1 MKDMKKIFMLNNSQ
15 GVIRTLVGLKSR
27 ITSTKPLLTM
37 LALLMVCLFGVNE
50 SVWGLEQYVTVTDFD
65 GSTEFKDGNLDK
77 VSNGTF
83 KNSANHVDFTI
94 GNISS
99 YQSTLGSRLV
109 YGEMGK
115 NASKSSAFGWST
127 TSSDYNV
134 SVSRIDVKIV
144 AYQPATSTKKATAGF
159 DGGNS
164 IECQSNGLNY
174 KDLYV
179 SSSSLTSGLN
189 LNLNTTEQA
198 TAVFV
203 KVNTS
208 FCIQYIKYTYKVTH
222 KEYVFGF
229 SATTGVDNAS
239 YGSAEATVA
248 NETVQAAVGKTSAS
262 TTATFSATPYDGY
275 AFAGWYTTS
284 TCTGKAESTSNPYK
298 PTVNNSTAGSTV
310 TKTLYAKF
318 VPIEVSS
325 AGSASAVSF
334 NHPETKTVTL
344 YFPVSTFADANAD
357 FNSPTITANKVW
369 TIKSWNLNT
378 STHKVEVVC
387 QFVANSDVAKGAY
400 EATVTLNAK
409 SNNSNTGTVTANV
422 DLTPTLTYKNSSVL
436 ISVNDEDKF
445 VINVDTLR
453 TVYKGADNVAGDGA
467 ITYALK
473 TASDVASITSA
484 GVFYAKAHGE
494 YTIVASAAKGR
505 YYAKTAEF
513 NVTVNK
519 RTPTLQWRKTGVNDH
534 IYASDTLANLAY
546 ASYGNSTFN
555 LPFVYSVSPAGVLIP
570 TAKKD
575 SLIANPELTQTTSC
589 TVTAAFDGNDFYSEI
604 NGTQSYTIEPKITP
618 LFKLG
623 EEDLPESP
631 VKELKLKIGETANMT
646 FVGTDESNNRFTY
659 PTNAQ
664 YVSYTHNSVAHTG
677 VITGTVAGDE
687 VIQFHQTGTN
697 TIFDHTR
704 SIHVYVTK
712 HEVTMSSP
720 LAGQTYHVDD
730 SIDFA
735 DAYSASVAPGE
746 GEPAQEEVVFSS
758 SNDKVVKLVG
768 GKLRAVGAGEAD
780 LTFRMANNAYWTGDT
795 IVAHVNIIKYDPV
808 ITWNMES
815 SYPWGAVI
823 NNPVSSTSNVP
834 FTIFSS
840 NEAAAK
846 VVDGKIEVYNK
857 TTDNVTFTLSQPANY
872 KYNAATTNVTKTISI
887 YQPQNHVPFTIDN
900 NNYGNY
906 FKSKDGDVVW
916 SSNGYK
922 IGDGGWDNDEGYFII
937 AFTGIPSTLTFTKHL
952 DDSWGQLPVG
962 SKATV
967 YESSD
972 NSNWTEIWSDET
984 RTDNVGS
991 GELDLQPN
999 TRYIKFHYN
1008 GSVYCHYNNIHVTDK
1023 TGIDAP
1029 LTYSFRTGYMGNLPT
1044 KRTIDVDW
1052 FNVQN
1057 CKVTLN
1063 GADKDQF
1070 VVVTTAFN
1078 ANLDQY
1084 ATAGIRVNYKHDKKG
1099 THTAT
1104 LHIESADI
1112 PAKTADI
1119 TLTGTTE
1126 KAIQTMIW
1134 RDDITPIAVG
1144 KSYEKAV
1151 YATSGLDVTLTS
1163 ENENIISVEG
1173 TTITGVSEGTTRLF
1187 VSQAGDSTW
1196 KAKNET
1202 IYVQVTDKKVQH
1214 IIWKDRLGN
1223 LKREEGKTVTMTLTA
1238 ISDEGQE
1245 ISYELDNDARQFASV
1260 NGNTL
1265 TISGW
1270 GTGKITAHQTGTNG
1284 YVAVSKTMNMAS
1296 RNPNAGCNPLVVDN
1310 KSGELHTIDSEEYD
1324 INGEPEYLTFR
1335 ASCDLIAI
1343 NGLYVDEF
1351 YGGKYHRVQYIKRTG
1366 DNAITNNERSFGP
1379 FKLHR
1384 DATKLKF
1391 YTKVGATLV
1400 RYYNSVNV
1408 TLAKYLELVDN
1419 DMDFSSV
1426 DFGQVVYQEF
1436 YVDFS
1441 NISGVLDVE
1450 MATASEQFEIV
1461 TETLGNECGDINH
1474 YARVQVRFTG
1484 RTMGTENN
1492 TIVISNRDQ
1501 RLEVPV
1507 SATVVKASQVITWND
1522 EDPANVK
1529 TTDNVV
1535 LTATATSGE
1544 AVTFESS
1551 NEEIAETYDK
1561 GDGTWGLTIHKGGNI
1576 TITAKQGGNANYGAA
1591 EDVEHTYNISRV
1603 TPTITA
1609 APTADDIDML
1619 HTALSNSNL
1628 SGGAASVDGSFAWEN
1643 PETNA
1648 TYGTHAYQVVFTPE
1662 NQDWYT
1668 TATCEVNVKVDKA
1681 TQTITWNF
1689 DQLEMYCNADI
1700 TFDATA
1706 SPSGLTVDYT
1716 TSDDKIA
1723 YVDGDNKLRII
1734 KGGEVTITAKQEGDG
1749 TYAAA
1754 EPIAKTLNILR
1765 EKPTVVTHPT
1775 ATPMKIGKLRDNA
1788 SLTGGLA
1795 ELNGKKTDGSFAW
1808 KNGGVEVENVAGSFP
1823 RTVIFTPA
1831 NSNYYDTVEFVMNV
1845 TVEKY
1850 APTIA
1855 FTTLHGSDITYG
1867 DPLSMSSF
1875 EDNDLTATDT
1885 EKVPNETVAGSF
1897 AWKAATEIVN
1907 AGTPTMAKAIFTPN
1921 NQDWYTP
1928 VEFNI
1933 PVQVAQAEPT
1943 LHATAEEIFVVQ
1955 TLSESHIT
1963 NEGTPG
1969 TCSWDPSLYAE
1980 TAYYEDGTHTLPFVF
1995 VSSDPNYK
2003 GGNGTVS
2010 LTVYPGCVFVGGNEG
2025 GWQERNN
2032 WVKDIKPAAGDN
2044 VLIKNDV
2051 EISSAIEVN
2060 GLTIANGVDV
2070 VVESGASLTVGAGSS
2085 IPREHY
2091 GNVRVKNGGKMN
2103 LGAGELKVNNF
2114 TLDASLGNTS
2124 TSAASGQVSGEEQLN
2139 VNGDVYFQ
2147 LEVDPCGHNTYGWY
2161 DFVVPFEVDV
2171 IGGIS
2176 IAEDPTAQMKFN
2188 VNYAVMAYDE
2198 AKRAVNGK
2206 DWNKF
2211 SGTMQPGRV
2220 YTITLDETKNW
2231 NTVVFKKKAG
2241 APLSGDRSF
2250 TTSYSGLGEDVDNGW
2265 NGFGNG
2271 SLFHAELDVPENTL
2285 VQIYDHA
2292 NKCYQPHA
2300 AHNYSIAVGTSFF
2313 MQVGGVE
2320 TITLAAADGNNTGFM
2335 APARTRRTVE
2345 KFNLSLTD
2353 NEAEM
2358 VCDRMW
2364 VGANEEATEAY
2375 VIGEDVLKMGTINAA
2390 HIARMWTTKGG
2401 YDLCAVETA
2410 LYNNKANTPLSLY
2423 APEAGSYSLAVDQ
2436 APEDATLYLTKNG
2449 KAIWNLSMSPYELNL
2464 EQGTTEGY
2472 GLRIVASQQT
2482 TTDIEN
2488 GGLLNDA
2495 NGVRKV
2501 LIDNVIYIVTPEG
2514 KMYDIVGKGI
2524 KF

>member
-1 MKDMKKIFMLNNSQ
+1 MKKIYMLNNSQ
-15 GVIRTLVGLKSR
+15 GVIGLFLGLKSR

-37 LALLMVCLFGVNE
+37 LFMLVLGGWNSEAWGNSKSYSGGGLNTSG
-50 SVWGLEQYVTVTDFD
+50 SWGLNHGSFTISGGSYTSDEWKLCSLNKNNTETFNIGWSCNSGSDITITKITFAMLGYGTGSQVRAKFNNNEYVNIGNVVGSSTDVSISNPSAGLTLTVTCSAKIARDIRITKITVD
-65 GSTEFKDGNLDK
+65 YTIKPNKPG
-77 VSNGTF
+77 VS
-83 KNSANHVDFTI
+83 
-94 GNISS
+94 
-99 YQSTLGSRLV
+99 
-109 YGEMGK
+109 
-115 NASKSSAFGWST
+115 
-127 TSSDYNV
+127 
-134 SVSRIDVKIV
+134 
-144 AYQPATSTKKATAGF
+144 P
-159 DGGNS
+159 
-164 IECQSNGLNY
+164 
-174 KDLYV
+174 
-179 SSSSLTSGLN
+179 
-189 LNLNTTEQA
+189 TTETVNVTLPA
-198 TAVFV
+198 NTANPTKINIADNFS
-203 KVNTS
+203 TS
-208 FCIQYIKYTYKVTH
+208 DHYGDYIKYDFTSNPEEAGHISEGYFYATDSGTYKIHAYIQEYKPKNAECHENSENSQDLTITVNPLVPSFTATNGSVDVSIGDDVVTTDLS
-222 KEYVFGF
+222 KLVSGYDGNSTSLTFTKVSASNGGDLDAVTIDGNNF
-229 SATTGVDNAS
+229 SATKLGTYRVR
-239 YGSAEATVA
+239 ATY
-248 NETVQAAVGKTSAS
+248 AA
-262 TTATFSATPYDGY
+262 
-275 AFAGWYTTS
+275 
-284 TCTGKAESTSNPYK
+284 
-298 PTVNNSTAGSTV
+298 
-310 TKTLYAKF
+310 TKQYR
-318 VPIEVSS
+318 
-325 AGSASAVSF
+325 AVSREF
-334 NHPETKTVTL
+334 
-344 YFPVSTFADANAD
+344 D
-357 FNSPTITANKVW
+357 
-369 TIKSWNLNT
+369 
-378 STHKVEVVC
+378 VV
-387 QFVANSDVAKGAY
+387 VG
-400 EATVTLNAK
+400 
-409 SNNSNTGTVTANV
+409 
-422 DLTPTLTYKNSSVL
+422 
-436 ISVNDEDKF
+436 
-445 VINVDTLR
+445 
-453 TVYKGADNVAGDGA
+453 
-467 ITYALK
+467 
-473 TASDVASITSA
+473 
-484 GVFYAKAHGE
+484 
-494 YTIVASAAKGR
+494 
-505 YYAKTAEF
+505 
-513 NVTVNK
+513 K
-519 RTPTLQWRKTGVNDH
+519 RTPTFTWQTPTH
-534 IYASDTLANLAY
+534 IYSGAELLNLAQAQYAGNNITSGLTYSYSVNNDDAAYVDGTTIKVKTSFTTNQNVRVSVTTKETDYYLKGNSYHDYLIEPKVTPVFKLGADTLAV
-546 ASYGNSTFN
+546 
-555 LPFVYSVSPAGVLIP
+555 LPA
-570 TAKKD
+570 
-575 SLIANPELTQTTSC
+575 
-589 TVTAAFDGNDFYSEI
+589 
-604 NGTQSYTIEPKITP
+604 
-618 LFKLG
+618 
-623 EEDLPESP
+623 
-631 VKELKLKIGETANMT
+631 VKRLDLKIGETANMT
-646 FVGTDESNNRFTY
+646 FTGTDETEGRFTY
-659 PTNAQ
+659 PINPQ
-664 YVSYTHNSVAHTG
+664 YVYYTHNSGAKTG
-677 VITGTVAGDE
+677 VIKGKAAGDE
-687 VIQFHQTGTN
+687 EILFSQTGTD
-697 TIFDHTR
+697 TIFAHDCK
-704 SIHVYVTK
+704 IHVYVTK
-712 HEVTMSSP
+712 HEVTLSSP

-735 DAYSASVAPGE
+735 DAYSVSVTPNNQ
-746 GEPAQEEVVFSS
+746 PAQEKVIFSS

-823 NNPVSSTSNVP
+823 NNPVTSTSDVP
-834 FTIFSS
+834 FTISSS
-840 NEAAAK
+840 NDAYAK

-857 TTDNVTFTLSQPANY
+857 TGKVTFTLKQDSNY
-872 KYNAATTNVTKTISI
+872 RYNAATTNVTKTISI

-900 NNYGNY
+900 NNNGNF
-906 FKSKDGDVVW
+906 FKSKSGDVVW
-916 SSNGYK
+916 STNGYK
-922 IGDGGWDNDEGYFII
+922 IGDGGWDDDEGYVVI
-937 AFTGIPSTLTFTKHL
+937 AFTGIPSTLSFIKHL
-952 DDSWGQLPVG
+952 DRSVYQLPVG
-962 SKATV
+962 SVATV
-967 YESSD
+967 YESPD

-984 RTDNVGS
+984 KTDDVES

-999 TRYIKFHYN
+999 TRYLKFHYN
-1008 GSVYCHYNNIHVTDK
+1008 GSIYCHYNNIHVTDK

-1052 FNVQN
+1052 FNIQN
-1057 CKVTLN
+1057 CQVTLN

-1070 VVVTTAFN
+1070 EVVTTAFN

-1151 YATSGLDVTLTS
+1151 YATSGLDVKLTS

-1187 VSQAGDSTW
+1187 VSQAGDSKW
-1196 KAKNET
+1196 EAKNET
-1202 IYVQVTDKKVQH
+1202 IYVQVTAKKVQH

-1223 LKREEGKTVTMTLTA
+1223 LKREEGKTTTKTLTA
-1238 ISDEGQE
+1238 YSDSGEP
-1245 ISYELDNDARQFASV
+1245 ITYELDNDARAFASV
-1260 NGNTL
+1260 SGTTL
-1265 TISGW
+1265 TITGW

-1450 MATASEQFEIV
+1450 LKNESDQFEIV
-1461 TETLGNECGDINH
+1461 TETLGDECGDINH

-1484 RTMGTENN
+1484 RTIGTENN

-1507 SATVVKASQVITWND
+1507 SATVVKASQVITWD
-1522 EDPANVK
+1522 DADPSNVN

-1551 NEEIAETYDK
+1551 DNKIAEPYDK
-1561 GDGTWGLTIHKGGNI
+1561 GDGTWGLTIKKGGNI
-1576 TITAKQGGNANYGAA
+1576 TIAAKQAGNDNYDAA
-1591 EDVEHTYNISRV
+1591 PDVEHTYNISRV
-1603 TPTITA
+1603 TPEITT
-1609 APTADDIDML
+1609 APTATGIDML

-1628 SGGAASVDGSFAWEN
+1628 SGGAASVDGSFAWAN

-1875 EDNDLTATDT
+1875 EANDLTATDT

-2488 GGLLNDA
+2488 GGLLNNE

-2501 LIDNVIYIVTPEG
+2501 MIDDVIYIVTPEG

>member
-1 MKDMKKIFMLNNSQ
+1 MESVNT
-15 GVIRTLVGLKSR
+15 VRTSTVMVSRWVRQWSR
-27 ITSTKPLLTM
+27 ITSTKPVLTM

-50 SVWGLEQYVTVTDFD
+50 SAWAYWTTDKDGKTIADNDSKKGYVSQSGSTFYVVDESNEHNVFQTGSYPYTLEGPGSQLNFDAKVEYLAVQNLKVTDGVTTLYDGYPGNPKKKWGVTYGYDFASYGPYNVNIDSKTISFYGAKAATLHRYFKNVKVTMGSYCVPETTSVAFGSNTYLTSESKTLKIYWSNMGNQTISKSGDTDRFTVSTTTIPSTEGYYGNTVITITYKRDVVGNNHTMKLTINGQEVTVTGTTTKGTPSIDC
-65 GSTEFKDGNLDK
+65 SQ
-77 VSNGTF
+77 VS
-83 KNSANHVDFTI
+83 A
-94 GNISS
+94 
-99 YQSTLGSRLV
+99 
-109 YGEMGK
+109 
-115 NASKSSAFGWST
+115 
-127 TSSDYNV
+127 
-134 SVSRIDVKIV
+134 
-144 AYQPATSTKKATAGF
+144 
-159 DGGNS
+159 
-164 IECQSNGLNY
+164 
-174 KDLYV
+174 
-179 SSSSLTSGLN
+179 SGLTYGQKLSASTISGPNATYKNNSYAGTYTWTRSDRATHTALGCTNYSVTFTPTNTN
-189 LNLNTTEQA
+189 LNSVTCTSVQVPMTKVAQTITWNQA
-198 TAVFV
+198 TKYFV
-203 KVNTS
+203 DQN
-208 FCIQYIKYTYKVTH
+208 
-222 KEYVFGF
+222 
-229 SATTGVDNAS
+229 ATL
-239 YGSAEATVA
+239 
-248 NETVQAAVGKTSAS
+248 SAS
-262 TTATFSATPYDGY
+262 TTGHDASVYFTSGDESIATINGNTVVMHKAGDVLITAHADATCNYN
-275 AFAGWYTTS
+275 AA
-284 TCTGKAESTSNPYK
+284 
-298 PTVNNSTAGSTV
+298 STV
-310 TKTLYAKF
+310 SHTL
-318 VPIEVSS
+318 
-325 AGSASAVSF
+325 
-334 NHPETKTVTL
+334 
-344 YFPVSTFADANAD
+344 
-357 FNSPTITANKVW
+357 
-369 TIKSWNLNT
+369 
-378 STHKVEVVC
+378 
-387 QFVANSDVAKGAY
+387 QFRN
-400 EATVTLNAK
+400 
-409 SNNSNTGTVTANV
+409 
-422 DLTPTLTYKNSSVL
+422 
-436 ISVNDEDKF
+436 
-445 VINVDTLR
+445 R
-453 TVYKGADNVAGDGA
+453 
-467 ITYALK
+467 
-473 TASDVASITSA
+473 
-484 GVFYAKAHGE
+484 
-494 YTIVASAAKGR
+494 
-505 YYAKTAEF
+505 
-513 NVTVNK
+513 
-519 RTPTLQWRKTGVNDH
+519 PTLQWNKTGENDH
-534 IYASDTLANLAY
+534 IYASDTLAHLAY
-546 ASYGNSTFN
+546 ASYGNNTFN
-555 LPFVYSVSPAGVLIP
+555 LPFEYSVSPAGVLIP

-575 SLIANPELTQTTSC
+575 SLIANPELTQKAAC
-589 TVTAAFDGNDFYSEI
+589 IVTASFAGNETYCAI
-604 NGTQSYTIEPKITP
+604 NGTHTYNIEPKITP

-631 VKELKLKIGETANMT
+631 VKELKLNVGETANMT

-712 HEVTMSSP
+712 HEVTISSP

-730 SIDFA
+730 SIAFA
-735 DAYSASVAPGE
+735 NAYSVSVTPNNQ
-746 GEPAQEEVVFSS
+746 PAQEEVIFSS
-758 SNDKVVKLVG
+758 SNEKVVKLVD
-768 GKLRAVGAGEAD
+768 GKIKAVGAGEAD

-808 ITWNMES
+808 ITWNINA
-815 SYPWGAVI
+815 SYEWGDMIYDA
-823 NNPVSSTSNVP
+823 VSSTNEDVQ
-834 FTIFSS
+834 FTVTSY
-840 NEAAAK
+840 NPGVANY
-846 VVDGKIEVYNK
+846 VNGVIEVYNQEGSA
-857 TTDNVTFTLSQPANY
+857 TFTVVQDADRKWNEA
-872 KYNAATTNVTKTISI
+872 KTNLTRTITVTK
-887 YQPQNHVPFTIDN
+887 PDNHVPYSI
-900 NNYGNY
+900 
-906 FKSKDGDVVW
+906 GDVTL
-916 SSNGYK
+916 K
-922 IGDGGWDNDEGYFII
+922 KDNSTVKPI
-937 AFTGIPSTLTFTKHL
+937 TGIPGTISYKLSTDAWVGRTWRVYWSATGNNNDYHLVEEYDKDQEKKDDNLIQYEEDLDPSTKYLKFEFDGDDTWMNKNTTGTFQ
-952 DDSWGQLPVG
+952 DVFVSER
-962 SKATV
+962 S
-967 YESSD
+967 E
-972 NSNWTEIWSDET
+972 
-984 RTDNVGS
+984 
-991 GELDLQPN
+991 
-999 TRYIKFHYN
+999 
-1008 GSVYCHYNNIHVTDK
+1008 
-1023 TGIDAP
+1023 IDAP
-1029 LTYSFRTGYMGNLPT
+1029 SNYDFRIGYMGNKPT
-1044 KRTIDVDW
+1044 QRTIDVDW
-1052 FNVQN
+1052 YNVKD
-1057 CKVTLN
+1057 CEVELS
-1063 GADKDQF
+1063 GANASQF
-1070 VVVTTAFN
+1070 ELVTTSFDAE
-1078 ANLDQY
+1078 LDQY
-1084 ATAGIRVNYKHDKKG
+1084 SKAGIRVNYKHNIEG

-1104 LHIESADI
+1104 LTITSADI
-1112 PAKTADI
+1112 PAKTATI
-1119 TLTGTTE
+1119 TLTGKTD
-1126 KAIQTMIW
+1126 KAVQTMIW

-1151 YATSGLDVTLTS
+1151 YATSGLDVKLTS
-1163 ENENIISVEG
+1163 ENENIISVDG

-1187 VSQAGDSTW
+1187 VSQAGDSKW
-1196 KAKNET
+1196 EAKNET
-1202 IYVQVTDKKVQH
+1202 IYVQVTAKKVQH

-1223 LKREEGKTVTMTLTA
+1223 LKRENNQTVTKTLNA
-1238 ISDEGQE
+1238 YSDEDQP
-1245 ISYELDNDARQFASV
+1245 ITYELDSDASQFASV
-1260 NGNTL
+1260 SGNTL
-1265 TISGW
+1265 TITGW

-1296 RNPNAGCNPLVVDN
+1296 RNPNAGCNPLVLQHDDEESIWQYGE
-1310 KSGELHTIDSEEYD
+1310 KEYDLSGEPAQI
-1324 INGEPEYLTFR
+1324 TFDAR
-1335 ASCDLIAI
+1335 RQTAAI
-1343 NGLYVDEF
+1343 KGLYVDEY
-1351 YGGKYHRVQYIKRTG
+1351 YGGKWHTVKYNTCDKSYG
-1366 DNAITNNERSFGP
+1366 EDPFGP
-1379 FKLHR
+1379 YDLHR
-1384 DATKLKF
+1384 ESTKIRFRRKF
-1391 YTKVGATLV
+1391 GATLNG
-1400 RYYNSVNV
+1400 YFKNV
-1408 TLAKYLELVDN
+1408 KVTTAKYLELVSN

-1450 MATASEQFEIV
+1450 LKNESEQFEIV
-1461 TETLGNECGDINH
+1461 TETLGDECGDINH

-1507 SATVVKASQVITWND
+1507 SATVVKASQVITWD
-1522 EDPANVK
+1522 DADPSNVN

-1551 NEEIAETYDK
+1551 DNTIAEPYDK
-1561 GDGTWGLTIHKGGNI
+1561 GDGTWGLTIKKGGNI
-1576 TITAKQGGNANYGAA
+1576 TIAAKQAGNDNYDAA
-1591 EDVEHTYNISRV
+1591 PDVEHTYNISRV
-1603 TPTITA
+1603 TPEITT
-1609 APTADDIDML
+1609 APTATGIDML
-1619 HTALSNSNL
+1619 HTALSNSYL
-1628 SGGAASVDGSFAWEN
+1628 SGGAASVDGSFAWAN

-1648 TYGTHAYQVVFTPE
+1648 TYGTNAYTVVFTPE

-1734 KGGEVTITAKQEGDG
+1734 KGGEVTITAIQEGNG

-1754 EPIAKTLNILR
+1754 EPIAKTLNIMR

-1775 ATPMKIGKLRDNA
+1775 ADPMKIGKLRDNA
-1788 SLTGGLA
+1788 SLTGGRA
-1795 ELNGKKTDGSFAW
+1795 ELNGNEADGSFAW

-1867 DPLSMSSF
+1867 DPLSMSLF

-1897 AWKAATEIVN
+1897 AWKDATEIVN

-1969 TCSWDPSLYAE
+1969 TCSWDPSLHAE
-1980 TAYYEDGTHTLPFVF
+1980 TTYYEDGTHTLPFVF

-2025 GWQERNN
+2025 GWQEQNN
-2032 WVKDIKPAAGDN
+2032 WVKETKPAAGDN

-2124 TSAASGQVSGEEQLN
+2124 TSAASGQISGEEQLN

-2231 NTVVFKKKAG
+2231 NTVVFKKKAS

-2423 APEAGSYSLAVDQ
+2423 AAEAGSYSLAVDQ

-2514 KMYDIVGKGI
+2514 KMYDLMGKSVNY
-2524 KF
+2524 

>member
-1 MKDMKKIFMLNNSQ
+1 MLNNSQ
-15 GVIRTLVGLKSR
+15 GVIGLLLGLKSR
-27 ITSTKPLLTM
+27 ISTRKPLLTM
-37 LALLMVCLFGVNE
+37 FALLVVCLFGVNE
-50 SVWGLEQYVTVTDFD
+50 SAWGNTASTNRSGDDVNNGKIVIYGPHANFTLAASGHSIGYVGSPTHHYSLGNVSSGNPRNCTFTWEANGGCSIKVTNIKFGVRGYTASAFRTDRMKAKF
-65 GSTEFKDGNLDK
+65 
-77 VSNGTF
+77 NGTE
-83 KNSANHVDFTI
+83 KSV
-94 GNISS
+94 
-99 YQSTLGSRLV
+99 GS
-109 YGEMGK
+109 
-115 NASKSSAFGWST
+115 
-127 TSSDYNV
+127 
-134 SVSRIDVKIV
+134 IV
-144 AYQPATSTKKATAGF
+144 T
-159 DGGNS
+159 
-164 IECQSNGLNY
+164 
-174 KDLYV
+174 
-179 SSSSLTSGLN
+179 SLTSFDETNNSGFANGSVLQIWVTTSNYDFWIGDISITYTITPDAPGLSK
-189 LNLNTTEQA
+189 TTE
-198 TAVFV
+198 
-203 KVNTS
+203 
-208 FCIQYIKYTYKVTH
+208 
-222 KEYVFGF
+222 
-229 SATTGVDNAS
+229 
-239 YGSAEATVA
+239 
-248 NETVQAAVGKTSAS
+248 
-262 TTATFSATPYDGY
+262 
-275 AFAGWYTTS
+275 
-284 TCTGKAESTSNPYK
+284 
-298 PTVNNSTAGSTV
+298 
-310 TKTLYAKF
+310 
-318 VPIEVSS
+318 EV
-325 AGSASAVSF
+325 
-334 NHPETKTVTL
+334 
-344 YFPVSTFADANAD
+344 
-357 FNSPTITANKVW
+357 
-369 TIKSWNLNT
+369 
-378 STHKVEVVC
+378 
-387 QFVANSDVAKGAY
+387 
-400 EATVTLNAK
+400 TVTLNTSDKRTVNLSNYFTVSDENDFRSLLVYSKSGGLFDGTNFYATDSGSYTVNAYIAAK
-409 SNNSNTGTVTANV
+409 DGCHVQSSTSNDFTIKVNPRSQSYDVKNDSVDISKTGDVVNLDLRTLISNYSGYSNA
-422 DLTPTLTYKNSSVL
+422 TPTFAKVTKTGYANPSNATITDGYKFSATALGTYRVKV
-436 ISVNDEDKF
+436 
-445 VINVDTLR
+445 
-453 TVYKGADNVAGDGA
+453 
-467 ITYALK
+467 TYAGTKQYRALSK
-473 TASDVASITSA
+473 EFDVK
-484 GVFYAKAHGE
+484 V
-494 YTIVASAAKGR
+494 V
-505 YYAKTAEF
+505 
-513 NVTVNK
+513 K
-519 RTPTLQWRKTGVNDH
+519 RTPTFTWQTPKH
-534 IYASDTLANLAY
+534 IYSGAELLNLAQAQYGENNITSGLTYSYSVDNDDAAYVDGTTIKVKTSFTTNQNVRVSVTTKETDYYLKGNSYHDYLIEPKVTPVFKLGADTLAV
-546 ASYGNSTFN
+546 
-555 LPFVYSVSPAGVLIP
+555 LPA
-570 TAKKD
+570 
-575 SLIANPELTQTTSC
+575 
-589 TVTAAFDGNDFYSEI
+589 
-604 NGTQSYTIEPKITP
+604 
-618 LFKLG
+618 
-623 EEDLPESP
+623 
-631 VKELKLKIGETANMT
+631 VKRLDLKIGETANMT
-646 FVGTDESNNRFTY
+646 FTGTDETEGRFTY
-659 PTNAQ
+659 PNNPQ
-664 YVSYTHNSVAHTG
+664 YVYYTHNSGAKTG
-677 VITGTVAGDE
+677 VIKGKAAGDE
-687 VIQFHQTGTN
+687 EILFSQTGTD
-697 TIFDHTR
+697 TIFAHDCK
-704 SIHVYVTK
+704 IHVYVSK
-712 HEVTMSSP
+712 HGVTLSSP
-720 LAGQTYHVDD
+720 LADQTYHVDD
-730 SIDFA
+730 SIAFA
-735 DAYSASVAPGE
+735 NAYSASVAPGE

-795 IVAHVNIIKYDPV
+795 IVAHVNIIKYDPE
-808 ITWNMES
+808 ITWNMEN

-823 NNPVSSTSNVP
+823 NNPVSSTSDVAY
-834 FTIFSS
+834 TISSS

-857 TTDNVTFTLSQPANY
+857 TGNVTFTLSQPANY
-872 KYNAATTNVTKTISI
+872 KYNAATTNVTKQISI

-900 NNYGNY
+900 GNNGNF
-906 FKSKDGDVVW
+906 FKSKSGDVAW
-916 SSNGYK
+916 NSNGYK
-922 IGDGGWDNDEGYFII
+922 IGDGGWDNDEGYVVI

-984 RTDNVGS
+984 RTDDVES

-999 TRYIKFHYN
+999 TRYLKFHYN
-1008 GSVYCHYNNIHVTDK
+1008 GSIYCHYNNIHVTDK

-1057 CKVTLN
+1057 CQVTLN

-1070 VVVTTAFN
+1070 EVVTTAFN

-1187 VSQAGDSTW
+1187 VSQAGDSKW
-1196 KAKNET
+1196 EAKNET
-1202 IYVQVTDKKVQH
+1202 IYVQVTAKKVQH

-1223 LKREEGKTVTMTLTA
+1223 LKREEGKTTTKTLTA
-1238 ISDEGQE
+1238 YSDSGEP
-1245 ISYELDNDARQFASV
+1245 ITYELDNDARAFASV
-1260 NGNTL
+1260 SGTTL
-1265 TISGW
+1265 TITGW
-1270 GTGKITAHQTGTNG
+1270 GTGKITARQSGTNG
-1284 YVAVSKTMNMAS
+1284 YVEVSKTMNVAS
-1296 RNPNAGCNPLVVDN
+1296 RNPNAGCNPLVLSN
-1310 KSGELHTIDSEEYD
+1310 KSGELNTIDSEEYD
-1324 INGEPEYLTFR
+1324 IVGEPEYLTFR

-1379 FKLHR
+1379 FTLHR
-1384 DATKLKF
+1384 DATKLKL
-1391 YTKVGATLV
+1391 YTKVGATLN

-1450 MATASEQFEIV
+1450 LKNESEQFEIV
-1461 TETLGNECGDINH
+1461 TETLGDECGDINH
-1474 YARVQVRFTG
+1474 YARVQVRFIG

-1507 SATVVKASQVITWND
+1507 SATVVKASQVITWD
-1522 EDPANVK
+1522 DADPSNVN

-1551 NEEIAETYDK
+1551 DNTIAEPYDK
-1561 GDGTWGLTIHKGGNI
+1561 GDGTWGLTIKKGGNI
-1576 TITAKQGGNANYGAA
+1576 TIAAKQAGNDNYDAA
-1591 EDVEHTYNISRV
+1591 PDVEHTYNISRV
-1603 TPTITA
+1603 MPEITT
-1609 APTADDIDML
+1609 APTATGIDML

-1628 SGGAASVDGSFAWEN
+1628 SGGAASVDGSFAWAN

-1734 KGGEVTITAKQEGDG
+1734 KGGEVTITAIQEGNG

-1775 ATPMKIGKLRDNA
+1775 ADPMKIGKLRDNA
-1788 SLTGGLA
+1788 SLTGGRA
-1795 ELNGKKTDGSFAW
+1795 ELNGNEADGSFAW

-1855 FTTLHGSDITYG
+1855 FTMLHGSDITYG

-1897 AWKAATEIVN
+1897 AWKDATEIVN

-1969 TCSWDPSLYAE
+1969 TCSWDPSLHAD
-1980 TAYYEDGTHTLPFVF
+1980 TAYYEDGTYTLQYVF

-2025 GWQERNN
+2025 GWQEQNN
-2032 WVKDIKPAAGDN
+2032 WVKDTKPAAGDN

-2103 LGAGELKVNNF
+2103 LGAGELKINNF

-2320 TITLAAADGNNTGFM
+2320 TITLATADGNNTGFM
-2335 APARTRRTVE
+2335 APARTRQTVE
-2345 KFNLSLTD
+2345 KFNLLLTD

-2364 VGANEEATEAY
+2364 VGANEEATDAY

>member
-1 MKDMKKIFMLNNSQ
+1 MKKIFMLNNSQ
-15 GVIRTLVGLKSR
+15 GVIGLLLGLKSR

-37 LALLMVCLFGVNE
+37 LFMLVLGGWNSDVFAAWSGSGKAVSGSGTTWYVYDNSDEKSKTSGGAFAVYFDELTLSGPGAQVQFQAKKASAGIFG
-50 SVWGLEQYVTVTDFD
+50 D
-65 GSTEFKDGNLDK
+65 GSGNL
-77 VSNGTF
+77 VLRQYNG
-83 KNSANHVDFTI
+83 S
-94 GNISS
+94 
-99 YQSTLGSRLV
+99 
-109 YGEMGK
+109 
-115 NASKSSAFGWST
+115 WS
-127 TSSDYNV
+127 
-134 SVSRIDVKIV
+134 DVW
-144 AYQPATSTKKATAGF
+144 
-159 DGGNS
+159 
-164 IECQSNGLNY
+164 SNGLTTSYENY
-174 KDLYV
+174 STSSNLDYNSTKIQFYIPSGTLNKYYRNLKVTMAQYLENPMKDSKACTKLDC
-179 SSSSLTSGLN
+179 G
-189 LNLNTTEQA
+189 
-198 TAVFV
+198 TADYLA
-203 KVNTS
+203 NSTNNS
-208 FCIQYIKYTYKVTH
+208 FTIAWCNVPAMTYKLSGDDADLFSVSISNNAEAGKWNTATITVTCNH
-222 KEYVFGF
+222 SNRAGGHSATLEMKDTYGNYSKTITL
-229 SATTGVDNAS
+229 SATTNKGTPTIDCSQVSASGLTYGQKLSASTISGQNATYKNNS
-239 YGSAEATVA
+239 YAGTYTWTRSDRATHTALGCTDYSVTFTPTDTNLNSVNCTIQVPMTKVA
-248 NETVQAAVGKTSAS
+248 QTITWNQATKYFIDENATLSAS
-262 TTATFSATPYDGY
+262 TTGHDASVYFTSGDETIATINGNTVVMHKAGDVVITAHADATCNYN
-275 AFAGWYTTS
+275 AA
-284 TCTGKAESTSNPYK
+284 
-298 PTVNNSTAGSTV
+298 STV
-310 TKTLYAKF
+310 SHTL
-318 VPIEVSS
+318 
-325 AGSASAVSF
+325 
-334 NHPETKTVTL
+334 
-344 YFPVSTFADANAD
+344 
-357 FNSPTITANKVW
+357 
-369 TIKSWNLNT
+369 
-378 STHKVEVVC
+378 
-387 QFVANSDVAKGAY
+387 QFRN
-400 EATVTLNAK
+400 
-409 SNNSNTGTVTANV
+409 
-422 DLTPTLTYKNSSVL
+422 
-436 ISVNDEDKF
+436 
-445 VINVDTLR
+445 R
-453 TVYKGADNVAGDGA
+453 
-467 ITYALK
+467 
-473 TASDVASITSA
+473 
-484 GVFYAKAHGE
+484 
-494 YTIVASAAKGR
+494 
-505 YYAKTAEF
+505 
-513 NVTVNK
+513 
-519 RTPTLQWRKTGVNDH
+519 PTLQWNKTGENDH
-534 IYASDTLANLAY
+534 IYASDTLAHLAY
-546 ASYGNSTFN
+546 ASYGNNTFN
-555 LPFVYSVSPAGVLIP
+555 LPFEYSVSPAGVLIP

-575 SLIANPELTQTTSC
+575 SLIANPELTQEAEC
-589 TVTAAFDGNDFYSEI
+589 IVTASFAGNETYCAI
-604 NGTQSYTIEPKITP
+604 NGTHTYNIEPKITP
-618 LFKLG
+618 LFKLNN
-623 EEDLPESP
+623 EDLPESP
-631 VKELKLKIGETANMT
+631 MKRLDLKIGETANMT

-659 PTNAQ
+659 STNTQ
-664 YVSYTHNSVAHTG
+664 YVSYTHNSIAHTG

-687 VIQFHQTGTN
+687 EIQFSQTGTT
-697 TIFDHTR
+697 TIFAHER
-704 SIHVYVTK
+704 KIHVYVTK
-712 HEVTMSSP
+712 HVVTLSSAMGAGTWKVDSIYDGTLYSVSSP
-720 LAGQTYHVDD
+720 TGCMDTAMSAISITAKSDTVLRYVDD
-730 SIDFA
+730 HW
-735 DAYSASVAPGE
+735 
-746 GEPAQEEVVFSS
+746 
-758 SNDKVVKLVG
+758 K
-768 GKLRAVGAGEAD
+768 AVGAGKDTLIFA
-780 LTFRMANNAYWTGDT
+780 MPANNYWTGDT
-795 IVAHVNIIKYDPV
+795 LKVAITVEKYTPV

-823 NNPVSSTSNVP
+823 NNPVSSTSDVAY
-834 FTIFSS
+834 TISSS

-857 TTDNVTFTLSQPANY
+857 TENVTFTLSQPANY

-887 YQPQNHVPFTIDN
+887 YQPQNHVPFTINNDN
-900 NNYGNY
+900 NRNFY
-906 FKSKDGDVVW
+906 KSKDGDVVW
-916 SSNGYK
+916 SDNGYK
-922 IGDGGWDNDEGYFII
+922 IGDGGVNNDEGYVII

-952 DDSWGQLPVG
+952 DEIAWQLPVG

-984 RTDNVGS
+984 RTDDVES

-999 TRYIKFHYN
+999 TRYLKFYYN
-1008 GSVYCHYNNIHVTDK
+1008 GSIYCHYNNIHVTDK

-1029 LTYSFRTGYMGNLPT
+1029 QTYSFRTGYMGNLPT

-1052 FNVQN
+1052 FNIQN
-1057 CKVTLN
+1057 CQVTLN

-1070 VVVTTAFN
+1070 EVVTTAFN

-1187 VSQAGDSTW
+1187 VSQAGDSKW
-1196 KAKNET
+1196 EAKNET
-1202 IYVQVTDKKVQH
+1202 IYVQVTAKKVQH

-1223 LKREEGKTVTMTLTA
+1223 IKREDGKTVTMTLTA

-1284 YVAVSKTMNMAS
+1284 YVEVSKTMNVAS
-1296 RNPNAGCNPLVVDN
+1296 RNPNAGCNPLVLSN
-1310 KSGELHTIDSEEYD
+1310 KSGELNTIASKEYD
-1324 INGEPEYLTFR
+1324 IVGEPEYLTFS

-1379 FKLHR
+1379 FTLHR

-1507 SATVVKASQVITWND
+1507 SATVVKASQVITWD
-1522 EDPANVK
+1522 DADPSNVN

-1535 LTATATSGE
+1535 MTATATSGE
-1544 AVTFESS
+1544 AVTFKSS
-1551 NEEIAETYDK
+1551 DNTIAEPYDK
-1561 GDGTWGLTIHKGGNI
+1561 GDGTWGLTIKKGGNI
-1576 TITAKQGGNANYGAA
+1576 TIAAKQAGNDNYDAA
-1591 EDVEHTYNISRV
+1591 PDVEHTYNISRV
-1603 TPTITA
+1603 TPEITT
-1609 APTADDIDML
+1609 APTATGIDML

-1628 SGGAASVDGSFAWEN
+1628 SGGAASVDGSFAWAN

-1734 KGGEVTITAKQEGDG
+1734 KGGEVTITAIQEGDG

-1754 EPIAKTLNILR
+1754 EPVAKTLNIMR

-1788 SLTGGLA
+1788 SLTGGRA
-1795 ELNGKKTDGSFAW
+1795 ELNGKMADGSFAW
-1808 KNGGVEVENVAGSFP
+1808 KNGEVEVENVAGSFP

-1907 AGTPTMAKAIFTPN
+1907 AGTPTMAKAIFMPN

-1969 TCSWDPSLYAE
+1969 TCSWDPSLHAE

-2010 LTVYPGCVFVGGNEG
+2010 LTVYSGCVFVGGNEG
-2025 GWQERNN
+2025 GWQEQNN
-2032 WVKDIKPAAGDN
+2032 WVKETKPAAGDN

-2091 GNVRVKNGGKMN
+2091 GNVRVKNGGQMN
-2103 LGAGELKVNNF
+2103 LGTGELKINNF
-2114 TLDASLGNTS
+2114 VLEAKLGDNTEANPAS
-2124 TSAASGQVSGEEQLN
+2124 SGQVDGAEQLA
-2139 VNGDVYFQ
+2139 VKGDAYFSISF
-2147 LEVDPCGHNTYGWY
+2147 DPRGAITYGWY
-2161 DFVVPFEVDV
+2161 DFTVPFEVN
-2171 IGGIS
+2171 ISGGIERVNS
-2176 IAEDPTAQMKFN
+2176 SADKVMVCGQDFLLMED
-2188 VNYAVMAYDE
+2188 DE
-2198 AKRAVNGK
+2198 ASFVNGGK
-2206 DWNKF
+2206 GWRQIS
-2211 SGTMQPGRV
+2211 SGVLMPGKL
-2220 YTITLDETKNW
+2220 YTITFDETVNQNTFRFAW
-2231 NTVVFKKKAG
+2231 NGQGELTN
-2241 APLSGDRSF
+2241 GDSF
-2250 TTSYSGLGEDVDNGW
+2250 TAQYLTGSDASRNGW
-2265 NGFGNG
+2265 NAIGNAMLRHG
-2271 SLFHAELDVPENTL
+2271 YVAGDYKIQAYNHTDNVYEI
-2285 VQIYDHA
+2285 IYDP
-2292 NKCYQPHA
+2292 KTF
-2300 AHNYSIAVGTSFF
+2300 AVGTAFF
-2313 MQVGGVE
+2313 IQVEEAGN
-2320 TITLAAADGNNTGFM
+2320 IDWKAAEATQGRPIY
-2335 APARTRRTVE
+2335 APQRVARNIDEFRI
-2345 KFNLSLTD
+2345 SLRDEATD
-2353 NEAEM
+2353 AVNDVLFFSAS
-2358 VCDRMW
+2358 
-2364 VGANEEATEAY
+2364 EEATEAY
-2375 VIGEDVLKMGTINAA
+2375 VIGHDLLKKGIPTEAKKAQMWATKRGKNLCDVE
-2390 HIARMWTTKGG
+2390 G
-2401 YDLCAVETA
+2401 YMM
-2410 LYNNKANTPLSLY
+2410 NNKASSDLNFFVPK
-2423 APEAGSYSLAVDQ
+2423 AGSYELAIDA
-2436 APEDATLYLTKNG
+2436 APEDATLYLTYNG
-2449 KAIWNLSMSPYELNL
+2449 RAIWNLSMSAYEFDL
-2464 EQGTTEGY
+2464 EKGTTEGY
-2472 GLRIVASQQT
+2472 GLRIVASEQT

-2488 GGLLNDA
+2488 GGLLNDE

-2501 LIDNVIYIVTPEG
+2501 MIDDVIYIVTPEG
-2514 KMYDIVGKGI
+2514 KMYDIVGKSI